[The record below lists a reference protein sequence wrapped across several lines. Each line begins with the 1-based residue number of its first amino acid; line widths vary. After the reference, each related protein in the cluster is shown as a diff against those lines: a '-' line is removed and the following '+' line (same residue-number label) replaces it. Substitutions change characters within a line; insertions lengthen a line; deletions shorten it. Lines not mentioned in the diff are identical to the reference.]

1 MLVLSR
7 KRGERIVIAENIEL
21 TILDVCGDRVR
32 IGIQAPLDVSIHRE
46 EVFQRIQN
54 SGVAIAPVD
63 RLSDF
68 LIDVAA
74 YN

>member
-32 IGIQAPLDVSIHRE
+32 IGIQAPLDVPIHRE

-54 SGVAIAPVD
+54 SGSAKAPVG
-63 RLSDF
+63 RF
-68 LIDVAA
+68 PYRLIDVAA
-74 YN
+74 IK